1 MSRDLK
7 HLSAR
12 VGLIMLALG
21 FSLLGLLSFF
31 FRADGDLGIRPNM
44 EQLCGYLGGGI
55 SVFLGAVFLA
65 VACTYWRRS
74 NRFNLPTFQKVANL
88 FSLH

>member
-31 FRADGDLGIRPNM
+31 FHATGDLVLGPNM
-44 EQLCGYLGGGI
+44 EQPFGYLGGSV

-65 VACTYWRRS
+65 VACTYWRR
-74 NRFNLPTFQKVANL
+74 
-88 FSLH
+88 

>member
-12 VGLIMLALG
+12 VGLIMLAVG
-21 FSLLGLLSFF
+21 FSLLGFLSFF
-31 FRADGDLGIRPNM
+31 FHASGEIAVGSDM
-44 EQLCGYLGGGI
+44 EQPFGYLGGSV

-65 VACTYWRRS
+65 VACTYCRR
-74 NRFNLPTFQKVANL
+74 
-88 FSLH
+88 

>member
-12 VGLIMLALG
+12 VGLLMLALG

-31 FRADGDLGIRPNM
+31 FHATGDLAIGPNM
-44 EQLCGYLGGGI
+44 EQLFGYLGGSV

-65 VACTYWRRS
+65 VACTYWRR
-74 NRFNLPTFQKVANL
+74 
-88 FSLH
+88 

>member
-12 VGLIMLALG
+12 VGLITLALG
-21 FSLLGLLSFF
+21 FSLLGFMSFF
-31 FRADGDLGIRPNM
+31 FHANGDLAIGPNM
-44 EQLCGYLGGGI
+44 EQLCGYLGGSI

-65 VACTYWRRS
+65 VACTYWRR
-74 NRFNLPTFQKVANL
+74 
-88 FSLH
+88 